1 MTPGERLKAAV
12 FNAMEEAEMFGDLNA
27 EERRRAVDYLDT
39 LPAPVVAAIGRAF
52 AKAAKEALR

>member
-12 FNAMEEAEMFGDLNA
+12 FEAMEEAEMFGDLDA
-27 EERRRAVDYLDT
+27 AGRRQAVDYLDT

-52 AKAAKEALR
+52 AKGAAR

>member
-1 MTPGERLKAAV
+1 MTLTQLVWAVAA
-12 FNAMEEAEMFGDLNA
+12 FANFWAEMFGDLNA

-52 AKAAKEALR
+52 AKAAKEGLR